1 MALPLSLRLA
11 VLSLVAIV
19 TASGCTG
26 DASTPAPGPTSAAAT
41 APATATAT
49 RPADPDVIDFVG
61 LRDILIGASMRE
73 LTASGVVAT
82 ANPGCGPSFTALP
95 YASPVFDGDELVL
108 IWAYPPLRTPEGVM
122 VGTSVDEA
130 RRAYPAAVELSRPAG
145 STQYP
150 GLLVAGGDDRAYLLL
165 YDAGEV
171 QKLVVGMERYAR
183 LLFDAGFGTC

>member
-1 MALPLSLRLA
+1 MAVSSSLRLA

-26 DASTPAPGPTSAAAT
+26 DLGTPAPGPTSA
-41 APATATAT
+41 PATAI
-49 RPADPDVIDFVG
+49 RRADPDVIDFVG

-73 LTASGVVAT
+73 LTASGAVAT
-82 ANPGCGPSFTALP
+82 ANPGCGPSFTAVP
-95 YASPVFDGDELVL
+95 YASPVFDGDDLVL
-108 IWAYPPLRTPEGVM
+108 IWAYPPLHTPEGVT

-130 RRAYPAAVELSRPAG
+130 RRAYPAAVELNRPPG

-150 GLLVAGGDDRAYLLL
+150 GLLVTGGGDRAYLLL

-171 QKLVVGMERYAR
+171 QKLVVGIERYAR
-183 LLFDAGFGTC
+183 LLFDSGFGTC